1 MLSIAS
7 LTAGP
12 ATSPIFAWPK
22 LVRRAWGSL
31 DAGPHHVA
39 LEAGRQMLLLLERV
53 FTWLGGCAWASVFLA
68 PTAMPSLTLA
78 LKDFANASGLLAL
91 VLVALVLLGGRTER
105 VVVGARL
112 ELEVELEV
120 EIDRTQAES
129 YFVAKA
135 AAVFVGWAWVV
146 VLQDLAAISD
156 QLMIS
161 APSSLNVPGLSEH
174 ESTSK
179 QPEISMSAFLGTLG
193 GVVLAGPL
201 TTLLVIWTKHRLL
214 RAYTRLGQH
223 SSRALLLDLLVRGAD
238 EEEGHEMHTRLGR
251 RAKEARERTRKE
263 AEHDEIS
270 NPSLLL

>member
-78 LKDFANASGLLAL
+78 LKDLANASGLLAL

-105 VVVGARL
+105 VVVGARM
-112 ELEVELEV
+112 ELEV

-161 APSSLNVPGLSEH
+161 APSFLNVPGLSEH

-179 QPEISMSAFLGTLG
+179 QPEISMTTFLGTLG

-263 AEHDEIS
+263 AEQDEIS

>member
-1 MLSIAS
+1 
-7 LTAGP
+7 
-12 ATSPIFAWPK
+12 
-22 LVRRAWGSL
+22 
-31 DAGPHHVA
+31 
-39 LEAGRQMLLLLERV
+39 
-53 FTWLGGCAWASVFLA
+53 
-68 PTAMPSLTLA
+68 
-78 LKDFANASGLLAL
+78 
-91 VLVALVLLGGRTER
+91 
-105 VVVGARL
+105 
-112 ELEVELEV
+112 
-120 EIDRTQAES
+120 
-129 YFVAKA
+129 
-135 AAVFVGWAWVV
+135 
-146 VLQDLAAISD
+146 
-156 QLMIS
+156 MIS
-161 APSSLNVPGLSEH
+161 APSFLNVPGLSEH